1 MSVTVIHSAP
11 KVSAKANDAI
21 PANKG
26 KNEHSS
32 VDDSFSD
39 SLNDEVKAIEKGSE
53 EKPVAKKTTEEKT
66 KADSDEMGQ
75 ENSALESEAL
85 PHNRPT
91 KVQEIDLDETLI
103 ALNDIVSQLSE
114 ESSDLLA
121 DVDGNSKVG
130 LQNVTDDSKVG
141 LQNVTDDSKVGL
153 QNVTDDS
160 KVGLQNAIVQ
170 LDKQIESKVDVDGL
184 KVAKQALLNAEAKQL
199 AQAGKIDTAALV
211 KPEKINSDTKSYASA
226 AQAKDK
232 NGSSH
237 LGLSS
242 LLKNDAAINELPL
255 DKVVTKLADLSTLGA
270 NDQAAP
276 KNIIGDLAAL
286 NRQVE
291 TMQANK
297 QEVPAMTKPFNHPEW
312 KQEFN
317 DRIIWMQN
325 KGIPSAELRINPNN
339 LGPISIRIKMDADQQ
354 ANIAIN
360 VQNAGVREAVEAA
373 LPRLREMLNAQQIG
387 LADVNV
393 SQQQQQGQGNARQAM
408 EEAQGESN
416 KENADQLAQSS
427 ELDEDVN
434 DIANEINRGRA
445 VASKGLLSIYA

>member
-11 KVSAKANDAI
+11 KVSAKANDAM

-26 KNEHSS
+26 KDEHSA

-39 SLNDEVKAIEKGSE
+39 SLNDEVKAIKKGAE
-53 EKPVAKKTTEEKT
+53 EKPVAKKSTEEKS
-66 KADSDEMGQ
+66 KADSEEKGQ
-75 ENSALESEAL
+75 ENSALESEPL
-85 PHNRPT
+85 PHQRSV
-91 KVQEIDLDETLI
+91 KLQEIDLDETLS
-103 ALNDIVSQLSE
+103 ALNDIVSQLGE
-114 ESSDLLA
+114 ENSDLLA
-121 DVDGNSKVG
+121 DGSNKA
-130 LQNVTDDSKVG
+130 
-141 LQNVTDDSKVGL
+141 
-153 QNVTDDS
+153 
-160 KVGLQNAIVQ
+160 GLQNAIAQ

-184 KVAKQALLNAEAKQL
+184 KTAKQALLSTEQKQL
-199 AQAGKIDTAALV
+199 TSADKIDTAALLR
-211 KPEKINSDTKSYASA
+211 PEKINSESKSYASA
-226 AQAKDK
+226 ALAKDK
-232 NGSSH
+232 NGSSN
-237 LGLSS
+237 LGLNS
-242 LLKNDAAINELPL
+242 LLKSDAAINELPL
-255 DKVVTKLADLSTLGA
+255 DKVVTKLADLSTPSGLSA
-270 NDQAAP
+270 NDQGAA

-297 QEVPAMTKPFNHPEW
+297 QEVPAMTKPFSHPEW

-317 DRIIWMQN
+317 DRVIWMQN

-393 SQQQQQGQGNARQAM
+393 SQQQQQDQGNARQAM
-408 EEAQGESN
+408 EEAQDDSN
-416 KENADQLAQSS
+416 KENAGQLAQSDDQG
-427 ELDEDVN
+427 EEVN
-434 DIANEINRGRA
+434 DIADEINMGRA

>member
-1 MSVTVIHSAP
+1 MSVTVIHSAL

-21 PANKG
+21 PENKG
-26 KNEHSS
+26 KDEHST

-39 SLNDEVKAIEKGSE
+39 SLKDEVKAIEKE
-53 EKPVAKKTTEEKT
+53 ADAKPVTKQSKEKKTKV
-66 KADSDEMGQ
+66 DSDEKGQ
-75 ENSALESEAL
+75 ENAAVDNEVL
-85 PHNRPT
+85 PHNRSL
-91 KVQEIDLDETLI
+91 KAQEIDLDETLK
-103 ALNDIVSQLSE
+103 ALNDIVSQLGE
-114 ESSDLLA
+114 ENADL
-121 DVDGNSKVG
+121 
-130 LQNVTDDSKVG
+130 VTDGDNK
-141 LQNVTDDSKVGL
+141 T
-153 QNVTDDS
+153 
-160 KVGLQNAIVQ
+160 GLQNAIAQ

-184 KVAKQALLNAEAKQL
+184 KTAKQALLGVEAKPTP
-199 AQAGKIDTAALV
+199 ADKIDTAALLR
-211 KPEKINSDTKSYASA
+211 PEKINSEGKSYASA

-232 NGSSH
+232 NGSSN
-237 LGLSS
+237 LGLNS
-242 LLKNDAAINELPL
+242 LLKSDAAINELPL
-255 DKVVTKLADLSTLGA
+255 DKVVTKLADLSTPSGLSA
-270 NDQAAP
+270 NDQGAA

-317 DRIIWMQN
+317 DRVIWMQN

-387 LADVNV
+387 LGDVNV
-393 SQQQQQGQGNARQAM
+393 SQQQQQGQGEARQAM
-408 EEAQGESN
+408 EESQGESN
-416 KENADQLAQSS
+416 KENADQLAQSDD
-427 ELDEDVN
+427 LDEEVN
-434 DIANEINRGRA
+434 DMANEINMGRA

>member
-1 MSVTVIHSAP
+1 MSVTVIHSAL
-11 KVSAKANDAI
+11 KVSAKANDAM

-26 KNEHSS
+26 KDKHSA
-32 VDDSFSD
+32 VDDSFSG
-39 SLNDEVKAIEKGSE
+39 SLNDEVKAIKKGAEEKSVAKKSTEEKSKADSE
-53 EKPVAKKTTEEKT
+53 EK
-66 KADSDEMGQ
+66 GQ
-75 ENSALESEAL
+75 ENSALESEPL
-85 PHNRPT
+85 PHQRSV
-91 KVQEIDLDETLI
+91 KLKEIDLDETLS
-103 ALNDIVSQLSE
+103 ALNDIVSQLGE
-114 ESSDLLA
+114 ENSDLLA
-121 DVDGNSKVG
+121 DGSDKA
-130 LQNVTDDSKVG
+130 
-141 LQNVTDDSKVGL
+141 
-153 QNVTDDS
+153 
-160 KVGLQNAIVQ
+160 GLQNAIAQ
-170 LDKQIESKVDVDGL
+170 LDKQIEGKVDVDGL
-184 KVAKQALLNAEAKQL
+184 KTAKQALLSAEQKQL
-199 AQAGKIDTAALV
+199 TSADKIDTAALLR
-211 KPEKINSDTKSYASA
+211 PEKINSESKSYASA
-226 AQAKDK
+226 ALAKDK
-232 NGSSH
+232 NGSSN
-237 LGLSS
+237 LGLNS
-242 LLKNDAAINELPL
+242 LLKSDAAINELPL
-255 DKVVTKLADLSTLGA
+255 DKVVTKLADLSTPSGLSA
-270 NDQAAP
+270 NDQGAT

-393 SQQQQQGQGNARQAM
+393 SQQQQQEQGNARQAM
-408 EEAQGESN
+408 EEAQDDSN
-416 KENADQLAQSS
+416 KENAGQLVQS
-427 ELDEDVN
+427 DEQGEEVN
-434 DIANEINRGRA
+434 DIADEINMGRA